1 MKRIAIALVLFVV
14 STTVSAAPVCS
25 ANQLIAQHVQWL
37 NASKQNIVRV
47 TAVSNQNNRLVSYA
61 EGDLTI
67 TGQPI
72 PGAKSVTYLGGT
84 LEQFFSDRRFG
95 LPSNGGV
102 AVPKYPF
109 SPNATDKISLNVSS
123 EGAVGLTL
131 KSWNNAVIKLADVG
145 CAAGVLYGF
154 TDNASGPR
162 SFYVISMSREV
173 KRAPV
178 QIK

>member
-1 MKRIAIALVLFVV
+1 MYRIAIAMLLSIV
-14 STTVSAAPVCS
+14 TTAASAAPVCS
-25 ANQLIAQHVQWL
+25 ASQLIAQHVQWL
-37 NASKQNIVRV
+37 VASKQNVVRV

-67 TGQPI
+67 TGQPF
-72 PGAKSVTYLGGT
+72 PGTKQVTYLGGT

-95 LPSNGGV
+95 MASNGGV

-109 SPNATDKISLNVSS
+109 SPNATDRISLSLSS
-123 EGAVGLTL
+123 EAAVGLTL
-131 KSWNNAVIKLADVG
+131 KSWNNSVVKLTDVG

-162 SFYVISMSREV
+162 SFYVISMSKDV